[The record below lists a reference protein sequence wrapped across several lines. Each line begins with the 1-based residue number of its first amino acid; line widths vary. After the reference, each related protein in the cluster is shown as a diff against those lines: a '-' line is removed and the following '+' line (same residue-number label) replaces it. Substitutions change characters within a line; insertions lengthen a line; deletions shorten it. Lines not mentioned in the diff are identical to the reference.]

1 MNYGKKGIIQKKK
14 KLNSSHT
21 KMETKLGVTAIK
33 LLFIVAIAFIV
44 AGSCLAL
51 GAAQGIITSA
61 PDVSTIDVSPEGYAT
76 KIYDNNGNEIQSLST
91 TGSNRIFVDIDDIP
105 LQLQNAFVAIEDERF
120 YEHNGID
127 IKGILRAG
135 TVFLT
140 TGRLSEGASTIT
152 QQLLKNNVFKAYNET
167 TIEKIKRKIQEQYL
181 AVKLETVM
189 DKKTILG
196 NYLNTINLGN
206 GYYGVQ
212 TAAQGY
218 FGKDVS
224 ELTLSE
230 CAVIAS
236 ITQSPA
242 GLNPIKYPTE
252 NQKRQLKVLK
262 NMLDQGYISQEEY
275 DEAVSDDV
283 YARIQDRD
291 IQVADSTY
299 SYFVDATID
308 QLIEDLV
315 NQKGYTEEQATN
327 MIYKGGLQVYTTQDM
342 AMQEIADRI
351 INDPDYYPSNTEL
364 SISYSLAIKDTSGT
378 VNYYSHYGLLDYF
391 KKEKGMSNFTLIF
404 DSEEDAQVYID
415 EYKNALLEN
424 GGEVVQE
431 SVSYIIQPQM
441 SFTLMDQH
449 TGYVK
454 VIVGGR
460 GEKSGNRT
468 LNRAVDTTRQPGSS
482 IKPLADYGPALDI
495 GAITLA
501 TAIDDAPYY
510 YSGEDGRLVKNYF
523 EGEYRGLMS
532 VRTALKLSQNVPAV
546 KVLTQITPQVGFNYL
561 LKFGFT
567 TLISPK
573 EAVNGNHDVVQSL
586 ALGGL
591 TYGVHNIEMCAAYAA
606 IANEGVY
613 TKPVYYTQVKDKDG
627 NVILDNTTPQTHT
640 VLKKSTAWL
649 LTNALESVT
658 ANGTAEAAQL
668 NNQPTAGKTGTTQN
682 VTDKWFC
689 GYTPYYTAAIWL
701 GYDDNSKEL
710 SGYIDHRRMWRTI
723 MQEIHDNLETG
734 SFEKPDD
741 IVETTVCSQ
750 SGKLP
755 VEGLCDQDPRGSQ
768 LTTEY
773 FSKDNNPTEQCDVH
787 IKVTICDDT
796 GEIASANCPHKT
808 TKIMIK
814 KAEIVSNPSG
824 EDETTY
830 TTWDQEYSITEEQ
843 LSKVCSV
850 HKGSGNSTQTIEPTT
865 QNPDE
870 TTAPTQTQTQTRSN
884 SSNTSALNTMSNAL
898 LPDNKLRLLSKVS

>member
-51 GAAQGIITSA
+51 GAAQGIITCA

-91 TGSNRIFVDIDDIP
+91 TGSNRIFVDIDNIP
-105 LQLQNAFVAIEDERF
+105 LQLQNAFIAIEDERF

-140 TGRLSEGASTIT
+140 TGQLSEGASTIT

-252 NQKRQLKVLK
+252 NQKRQLKVLR
-262 NMLDQGYISQEEY
+262 NMLEQGYISQEEY

-291 IQVADSTY
+291 IEVADSTY

-327 MIYKGGLQVYTTQDM
+327 MIYKGGLQVYTTQDT

-364 SISYSLAIKDTSGT
+364 SISYSLAIKDTSGN

-391 KKEKGMSNFTLIF
+391 KKDKGISNFTLIF

-431 SVSYIIQPQM
+431 SVSYIVQPQM

-870 TTAPTQTQTQTRSN
+870 TTAPTQTQTQTRSS

>member
-14 KLNSSHT
+14 KLNSSHS
-21 KMETKLGVTAIK
+21 KMKTKLGVTAIK
-33 LLFIVAIAFIV
+33 LLFIAAIALIV
-44 AGSCLAL
+44 SGSCLAL

-76 KIYDNNGNEIQSLST
+76 KLYDNNGNEIQTLST
-91 TGSNRIFVDIDDIP
+91 SGSNRIFVDIENIP
-105 LQLQNAFVAIEDERF
+105 LQLQHAFVAIEDERF

-135 TVFLT
+135 SVFLT

-181 AVKLETVM
+181 AVKLETIM
-189 DKKTILG
+189 DKQTILE

-224 ELTLSE
+224 ELTVSE

-242 GLNPIKYPTE
+242 ALNPIKYPAE

-262 NMLDQGYISQEEY
+262 NMLDQCYISQAEY

-283 YARIQDRD
+283 YARIQDNN

-315 NQKGYTEEQATN
+315 EQKGYTEEQATN
-327 MIYKGGLQVYTTQDM
+327 MIYNDGLQVYTTQDT
-342 AMQEIADRI
+342 AMQEIADSV
-351 INDPDYYPSNTEL
+351 INDPDYYPANTEL
-364 SISYSLAIKDTSGT
+364 SISYSLGIKDTEGN

-391 KKEKGMSNFTLIF
+391 KKDKGMSNFTLIF
-404 DSEEDAQVYID
+404 DSEEDAQGYID
-415 EYKNALLEN
+415 EYKNSLLAN
-424 GGEVVQE
+424 GGEVIQE
-431 SVSYIIQPQM
+431 SVSYIVQPQM

-468 LNRAVDTTRQPGSS
+468 LNRATDTTRQPGSS

-532 VRTALKLSQNVPAV
+532 VRTALMLSQNVPAV

-561 LKFGFT
+561 LKFGFS
-567 TLISPK
+567 TLISSK
-573 EAVNGNHDVVQSL
+573 ESVNGNHDVVQSM

-627 NVILDNTTPQTHT
+627 NVILDNTSPETHT

-658 ANGTAEAAQL
+658 ATGTAEAAQL

-710 SGYIDHRRMWRTI
+710 SGYIDHRKMWRTI
-723 MQEIHDNLETG
+723 MQEIHDNIETG
-734 SFEKPDD
+734 SFNKPDD
-741 IVETTVCSQ
+741 IVQTTVCSQ

-787 IKVTICDDT
+787 VKVTICNDT
-796 GEIASANCPHKT
+796 GEIASANCPNKT

-814 KAEIVSNPSG
+814 KAAIVSNPSG
-824 EDETTY
+824 EDENTY
-830 TTWDQEYSITEEQ
+830 TTWDQEYAITEEQ

-850 HKGSGNSTQTIEPTT
+850 HSGSASSGQITQTPTQSPT
-865 QNPDE
+865 EHD
-870 TTAPTQTQTQTRSN
+870 TQTQTQSRSS
-884 SSNTSALNTMSNAL
+884 SSNTSANPMRNAVM
-898 LPDNKLRLLSKVS
+898 PDNKLRFLRNAS

>member
-236 ITQSPA
+236 IPQRPA
-242 GLNPIKYPTE
+242 GLNPILYPTE

-262 NMLDQGYISQEEY
+262 NLLDQGYISQEEY

>member
-91 TGSNRIFVDIDDIP
+91 TGSNRIFVDIDNIP
-105 LQLQNAFVAIEDERF
+105 LQLQNAFIAIEDERF

-140 TGRLSEGASTIT
+140 TGQLSEGASTIT

-262 NMLDQGYISQEEY
+262 NMLEQGYISQEEY

-291 IQVADSTY
+291 IEVADSTY

-327 MIYKGGLQVYTTQDM
+327 MIYKGGLQVYTTQDT

-364 SISYSLAIKDTSGT
+364 SISYSLAIKDTSGN

-391 KKEKGMSNFTLIF
+391 KKDKGISNFTLIF

-431 SVSYIIQPQM
+431 SVSYIVQPQM

-773 FSKDNNPTEQCDVH
+773 FSRDNNPTEQCDVH

-830 TTWDQEYSITEEQ
+830 TTWDQEYSISSDT
-843 LSKVCSV
+843 
-850 HKGSGNSTQTIEPTT
+850 
-865 QNPDE
+865 
-870 TTAPTQTQTQTRSN
+870 
-884 SSNTSALNTMSNAL
+884 SNTSAFNTMSSAL

>member
-91 TGSNRIFVDIDDIP
+91 TGSNRIFVDIDNIP
-105 LQLQNAFVAIEDERF
+105 LQLQNAFIAIEDERF

-140 TGRLSEGASTIT
+140 TGQLSEGASTIT

-262 NMLDQGYISQEEY
+262 NMLEQGYISQEEY

-291 IQVADSTY
+291 IEVADSTY

-364 SISYSLAIKDTSGT
+364 SISYSLAIKDTSGN

-391 KKEKGMSNFTLIF
+391 KKDKGISNFTLIF

-431 SVSYIIQPQM
+431 SVSYIVQPQM

-591 TYGVHNIEMCAAYAA
+591 TYGVHNIEMCAAYAT

-850 HKGSGNSTQTIEPTT
+850 HSSSGSSTQTIEPAT

-870 TTAPTQTQTQTRSN
+870 TTAPTQTQSRSGT
-884 SSNTSALNTMSNAL
+884 SNTSAFNTISNAL
-898 LPDNKLRLLSKVS
+898 LPDDKLRLLSKVS

>member
-1 MNYGKKGIIQKKK
+1 MNFGKQGIIQKKK
-14 KLNSSHT
+14 RLNSSGSRLG
-21 KMETKLGVTAIK
+21 TKLGVTVVK
-33 LLFIVAIAFIV
+33 LLFIAVIAVIV

-51 GAAQGIITSA
+51 GTAEGIIASA

-76 KIYDNNGNEIQSLST
+76 KIYDDGGNEIQTLST
-91 TGSNRIFVDIDDIP
+91 SGSNRIYVDVEDIP
-105 LQLQNAFVAIEDERF
+105 ITLQHAFIAIEDERF

-127 IKGILRAG
+127 IKGIFRAG
-135 TVFLT
+135 TVFLS
-140 TGRLSEGASTIT
+140 TGRMSEGASTIT
-152 QQLLKNNVFKAYNET
+152 QQLLKNNVFKAYNES

-189 DKKTILG
+189 DKQTIIG

-224 ELTLSE
+224 ELSLSE

-236 ITQSPA
+236 ITQSPSS
-242 GLNPIKYPTE
+242 LNPVKYPAE
-252 NQKRQLKVLK
+252 NQKRQLKVLN
-262 NMLDQGYISQEEY
+262 NMRNQGYISQAEY

-283 YARIQDRD
+283 YARIQDRK
-291 IQVADSTY
+291 IEVASSTY
-299 SYFVDATID
+299 SYFVDALID
-308 QLIEDLV
+308 QLIKDLME
-315 NQKGYTEEQATN
+315 QKGYTETQATN
-327 MIYKGGLQVYTTQDM
+327 MIYKNGLQVYSTQNM
-342 AMQEIADRI
+342 SMQQIADNV
-351 INDPDYYPSNTEL
+351 INDPDYYPDNTEL
-364 SISYSLAIKDTSGT
+364 SISYSLAVKDTKGN
-378 VNYYSHYGLLDYF
+378 VNYYSHYGLLDYY
-391 KKEKGMSNFTLIF
+391 KKDKGQSNFTLIF
-404 DSEEDAQVYID
+404 KDKDDAQTYID
-415 EYKNALLEN
+415 EYKNSILAN
-424 GGEVVQE
+424 GGEVVSE
-431 SVSYIIQPQM
+431 SVSYIVQPQM
-441 SFTLMDQH
+441 SFTIMDQH
-449 TGYVK
+449 TGQVK

-468 LNRAVDTTRQPGSS
+468 LNRAVDTMRQPGSS
-482 IKPLADYGPALDI
+482 IKPLADYGPALDT

-510 YSGEDGRLVKNYF
+510 YPGENSKLVKNYF
-523 EGEYRGLMS
+523 VGEYRGLMS
-532 VRTALKLSQNVPAV
+532 VRTALKLSENVPAV
-546 KVLTQITPQVGFNYL
+546 KVLAQITPQVGFNYL
-561 LKFGFT
+561 LKFGFS

-573 EAVNGNHDVVQSL
+573 EAVNGNHDVVPSL

-606 IANEGVY
+606 IANQGTY
-613 TKPVYYTQVKDKDG
+613 TQPVYYTQVKDKDG
-627 NVILDNTTPQTHT
+627 NVILDNTQPLTHT
-640 VLKKSTAWL
+640 VLKKSTSWL

-658 ANGTAEAAQL
+658 AAGTAL
-668 NNQPTAGKTGTTQN
+668 SNQPTAGKTGTTQN

-710 SGYIDHRRMWRTI
+710 SGYIDHRKMWRTI
-723 MQEIHDNLETG
+723 MQEIHDNLPTG

-741 IVETTVCSQ
+741 IVETEVCSQ

-755 VEGLCDQDPRGSQ
+755 VAGLCDQDPRGSQ
-768 LTTEY
+768 LVTEY
-773 FSKDNNPTEQCDVH
+773 FSKDNNPTDTCDVH

-814 KAEIVSNPSG
+814 KAAIVKNPSN

-830 TTWDQEYSITEEQ
+830 TTWDQEYAITEEQ
-843 LSKVCSV
+843 LSKVCTAHGGSSS
-850 HKGSGNSTQTIEPTT
+850 GSTSSGNSSGTT
-865 QNPDE
+865 HS
-870 TTAPTQTQTQTRSN
+870 TTAPSSTKPTTS
-884 SSNTSALNTMSNAL
+884 SHSNTSGTT
-898 LPDNKLRLLSKVS
+898 RR

>member
-91 TGSNRIFVDIDDIP
+91 TGSNRIFVDIDNIP
-105 LQLQNAFVAIEDERF
+105 LQLQNAFIAIEDERF

-140 TGRLSEGASTIT
+140 TGQLSEGASTIT

-252 NQKRQLKVLK
+252 NQKRQLKVLR
-262 NMLDQGYISQEEY
+262 NMLEQGYISQEEY

-291 IQVADSTY
+291 IEVADSTY

-327 MIYKGGLQVYTTQDM
+327 MIYKGGLQVYTTQDT

-364 SISYSLAIKDTSGT
+364 SISYSLAIKDTSGN

-391 KKEKGMSNFTLIF
+391 KKDKGISNFTLIF

-431 SVSYIIQPQM
+431 SVSYIVQPQM

-591 TYGVHNIEMCAAYAA
+591 TYGVHNIEMCAAYAT

-850 HKGSGNSTQTIEPTT
+850 HNGSGSSAQTVEPSTQK
-865 QNPDE
+865 PDE
-870 TTAPTQTQTQTRSN
+870 TTAPAQTQTRSDT
-884 SSNTSALNTMSNAL
+884 SNTSVFNTMSSAL
-898 LPDNKLRLLSKVS
+898 LPEDRLRLLNKVS

>member
-870 TTAPTQTQTQTRSN
+870 TTAPTQTQTQTRSS

>member
-91 TGSNRIFVDIDDIP
+91 TGSNRIFVDIDNIP
-105 LQLQNAFVAIEDERF
+105 LQLQNAFIAIEDERF

-140 TGRLSEGASTIT
+140 TGQLSEGASTIT

-262 NMLDQGYISQEEY
+262 NMLEQGYISQEEY

-291 IQVADSTY
+291 IEVADSTY

-364 SISYSLAIKDTSGT
+364 SISYSLAIKDTSGN

-391 KKEKGMSNFTLIF
+391 KKDKGISNFTLIF

-431 SVSYIIQPQM
+431 SVSYIVQPQM

-591 TYGVHNIEMCAAYAA
+591 TYGVHNIEMCAAYAT

-755 VEGLCDQDPRGSQ
+755 VEGLCDQDPRSSQ

-850 HKGSGNSTQTIEPTT
+850 HSSSGSSTQTIEPAT
-865 QNPDE
+865 QKPDE
-870 TTAPTQTQTQTRSN
+870 TTAPTQTQSRSGT
-884 SSNTSALNTMSNAL
+884 SNTSAFNTISNAL
-898 LPDNKLRLLSKVS
+898 LPDDKLRLLSKVS